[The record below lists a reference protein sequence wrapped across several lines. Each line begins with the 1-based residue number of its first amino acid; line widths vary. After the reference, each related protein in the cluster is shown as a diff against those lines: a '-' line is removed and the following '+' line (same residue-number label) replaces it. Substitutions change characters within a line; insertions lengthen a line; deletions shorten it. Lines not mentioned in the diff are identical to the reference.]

1 MNISGTPE
9 NFTDSP
15 CLFRL
20 VVKAL
25 AIAEEKRH
33 LVLTET
39 HIRSHGLDIELSRGI
54 LALKFGHHRR
64 DDTRCGITIVLDAPS
79 VCH

>member
-1 MNISGTPE
+1 MNISGASE

-25 AIAEEKRH
+25 AMAGEKRH
-33 LVLTET
+33 LVLTKT
-39 HIRSHGLDIELSRGI
+39 HVRRHGLDIEFFLGI
-54 LALKFGHHRR
+54 LALKFGHH
-64 DDTRCGITIVLDAPS
+64 C
-79 VCH
+79 